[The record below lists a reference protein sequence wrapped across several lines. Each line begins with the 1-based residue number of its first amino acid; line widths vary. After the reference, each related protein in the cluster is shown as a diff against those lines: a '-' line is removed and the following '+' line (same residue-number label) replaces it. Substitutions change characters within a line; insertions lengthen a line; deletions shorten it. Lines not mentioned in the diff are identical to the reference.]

1 MPSELDDGNLL
12 ELTGKFISRLD
23 DDTRD
28 LSDKKCYGIVTA
40 QFNRVQIPHG
50 DDQDGC
56 IIELSGKYFVTI
68 QNSGAWHSFCNI
80 SFSYFYMWHWW
91 NILGT
96 VY

>member
-23 DDTRD
+23 DDIRD

-56 IIELSGKYFVTI
+56 IIAYRGNAGVFSLSSERGLFWTKDDIKSKRHLDRLKEGK
-68 QNSGAWHSFCNI
+68 
-80 SFSYFYMWHWW
+80 
-91 NILGT
+91 
-96 VY
+96 